1 MFKLHELDDEIAF
14 NDKIASIFLIVV
26 NGLFGLY
33 LVVHQTVS
41 TGFFTPIFFGGMLDG
56 NDGMYI
62 RKILKALD
70 STYVWVL

>member
-1 MFKLHELDDEIAF
+1 LLKLHELDDEIAF

-33 LVVHQTVS
+33 SVVHQTVS
-41 TGFFTPIFFGGMLDG
+41 TGFFTPIFLGGMLDG
-56 NDGMYI
+56 NDGMYT

-70 STYVWVL
+70 STYIWVL